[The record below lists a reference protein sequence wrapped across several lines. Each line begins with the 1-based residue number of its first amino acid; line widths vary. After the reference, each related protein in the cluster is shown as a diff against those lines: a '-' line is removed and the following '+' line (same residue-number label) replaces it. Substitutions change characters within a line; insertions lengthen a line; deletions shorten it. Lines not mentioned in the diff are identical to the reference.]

1 VRTAGCSPSRGNAAT
16 RAGWAAGSLGLLA
29 LYLALAPRLPDLGSG
44 AGAVAL
50 YALVPLALAGWAIFA
65 LHDAAGRPPAVALG
79 LFAVA
84 AVPAVLLA
92 LADVEALAT
101 PLKVAAAAGLG
112 FWLAGLL
119 DAAWQLAVLA
129 GVATLVDIAS
139 VAAGPTNELVENAPR
154 AVEVL
159 ALHLPAWGG
168 DADVLIGATDILFLA
183 AFLGGA
189 IALGLRARL
198 TLVCMV
204 LALTL
209 AVGVSA
215 AADTGLPGLPFMAV
229 ALLAVNAD
237 LILPGRVRGGRS

>member
-1 VRTAGCSPSRGNAAT
+1 VRTAGWSPLAGSAAT
-16 RAGWAAGSLGLLA
+16 RLGAAVGALGLLA
-29 LYLALAPRLPDLGSG
+29 LYLALAPRLPDLGRG

-50 YALVPLALAGWAIFA
+50 YALVPLTLSAGALWA
-65 LHDAAGRPPAVALG
+65 LHAAAGRPPSLALG
-79 LFAVA
+79 VFAAA

-92 LADVEALAT
+92 LADIEPLAT
-101 PLKVAAAAGLG
+101 PLKLAAAAGLG

-129 GVATLVDIAS
+129 GVAAVVDIAS
-139 VAAGPTNELVENAPR
+139 VAAGPTNELVERAPR

-168 DADVLIGATDILFLA
+168 DGEVLIGAADFLFLA

-189 IALGLRARL
+189 IAFGLRARL
-198 TLVCMV
+198 TLVCLV
-204 LALTL
+204 LALVA
-209 AVGVSA
+209 AVAASA
-215 AADTGLPGLPFMAV
+215 AADRGLPALPLMAA

-237 LILPGRVRGGRS
+237 RILRRGTGGDRS